1 MLVSKG
7 VGEQVRARCGVLG
20 RRPRRRVGQGGVV
33 MVLLLRGGAS
43 LMGEVGL
50 SMSMSTSKVLRRTV
64 GDMNQTQ
71 PNTGNRLVQG
81 LVQGLVC
88 LTCSQTGSGITVW
101 EFWFLCPLINRDVQG
116 DVNRSADS
124 LLPFTA
130 GVSATFLLQRL
141 ALTTRFTPLQF
152 RLIACPSTST
162 IGRYHQEFSYYYPA
176 PGKYLAPKHFHV
188 VAPDERMSCCSPL
201 YPTVSTACRRG
212 SVTSDCGAEHLSNP
226 CSIRWCK
233 RWI

>member
-1 MLVSKG
+1 MGMLLLEQADMLVSKG

-50 SMSMSTSKVLRRTV
+50 SMSTSKVLRRTL

-88 LTCSQTGSGITVW
+88 LICSQTGSGITVW
-101 EFWFLCPLINRDVQG
+101 EFWYLCPLINRDVQG
-116 DVNRSADS
+116 DVNRGADS

-130 GVSATFLLQRL
+130 GVTATCLLQRL
-141 ALTTRFTPLQF
+141 ACIDHSF
-152 RLIACPSTST
+152 
-162 IGRYHQEFSYYYPA
+162 YA
-176 PGKYLAPKHFHV
+176 PPIT
-188 VAPDERMSCCSPL
+188 DS
-201 YPTVSTACRRG
+201 
-212 SVTSDCGAEHLSNP
+212 
-226 CSIRWCK
+226 
-233 RWI
+233 